1 MLNTF
6 CESYYLMVNELLNV
20 FSYVI
25 DFIVV

>member
-1 MLNTF
+1 MLNTYF
-6 CESYYLMVNELLNV
+6 ESYYLMVSELLNV

>member
-1 MLNTF
+1 MLNTQI
-6 CESYYLMVNELLNV
+6 ESYYLMVSELLNV

>member
-1 MLNTF
+1 MLNTII
-6 CESYYLMVNELLNV
+6 ESYYLMVSELLNV

>member
-1 MLNTF
+1 MLNTNL
-6 CESYYLMVNELLNV
+6 ESYYLMVSELLNV

>member
-1 MLNTF
+1 MLNTES
-6 CESYYLMVNELLNV
+6 ESYYLMVNELLNV

>member
-1 MLNTF
+1 MLNTYI
-6 CESYYLMVNELLNV
+6 ESYYLMVSELLNV

>member
-1 MLNTF
+1 MLNTTL
-6 CESYYLMVNELLNV
+6 ESYYLMVSELLNV

>member
-1 MLNTF
+1 MLNTGF
-6 CESYYLMVNELLNV
+6 ESYYLMVSELLNV